1 MPCLGTTEYS
11 FTEETGDLRMA
22 EKAKKQVVST
32 QYFSPFHYFGDQH
45 PKSLVVWPIST
56 ASYFRQE
63 VEAYDSTLE
72 EHVLCG

>member
-1 MPCLGTTEYS
+1 MT
-11 FTEETGDLRMA
+11 

-32 QYFSPFHYFGDQH
+32 QCFGPFHYFGDQH
-45 PKSLVVWPIST
+45 PKSLVFWPIST
-56 ASYFRQE
+56 ASYFWQE